1 MNSEEKNVQL
11 IFVVE
16 TTETAKTDTF
26 YIKGVLDEYYNVNNN
41 KITFVY
47 LGGKYNY
54 KKNRPQ
60 NDIKKYIKDYKHF
73 SYGDSYVIYVLDKD
87 KGEKSED
94 DAKYILEIEDYCKD
108 NDYEIIWFVRDIEDV
123 FWGYRVTSRRK
134 KEAAYL
140 FSRQLQIKN
149 VEKRNLSAPN
159 NVNKRPKSNILTILN
174 EYLET
179 KS

>member
-1 MNSEEKNVQL
+1 M
-11 IFVVE
+11 
-16 TTETAKTDTF
+16 
-26 YIKGVLDEYYNVNNN
+26 
-41 KITFVY
+41 
-47 LGGKYNY
+47 
-54 KKNRPQ
+54 
-60 NDIKKYIKDYKHF
+60 
-73 SYGDSYVIYVLDKD
+73 IYVLDKD